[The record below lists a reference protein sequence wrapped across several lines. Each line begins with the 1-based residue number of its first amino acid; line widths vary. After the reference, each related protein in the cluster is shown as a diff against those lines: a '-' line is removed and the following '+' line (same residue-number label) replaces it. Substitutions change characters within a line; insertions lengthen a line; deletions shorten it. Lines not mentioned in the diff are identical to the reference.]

1 MVDTTTS
8 DFSAPPSVSPTPG
21 TNAPPTGSLRTL
33 LPRIFYKAQ
42 PVGAVD
48 RLIKTARMHHPK
60 SDVSIIERAYA
71 TAEIAHRGQKRR
83 SGEPYITHPVA
94 VAQILADLGIGPK
107 TLAAALLHDTVED
120 TEYSLD
126 LLRRD
131 FGDEI
136 AMLVDGVTKLDKLK
150 YGDSAQAETVRKMV
164 VAMSKDIRVL
174 VIKLADRLHNA
185 RTWGFVPA
193 ESATRKA
200 QETLEIYAPLA
211 HRLGIQTIKWELE
224 DLSFAVLYPKLY
236 IEIENLVK
244 QRTPQREEFVQQV
257 IDSVKDDLKAS
268 KIKGKVVGRP
278 KQYYSIY
285 QKMIVRGREFDE
297 IYDLVGIRV
306 LVGSV
311 RDCYAVLGSIHA
323 RWNPIPGRF
332 KDYIATPKFNLY
344 QSLHT
349 TVIGP
354 KGRAVEL
361 QIRTDEMHQRA
372 EFGVAAHWKYKD
384 RVNGKGS
391 SSEMGDDGD
400 MAWLAH
406 ITDWQAETADPNEF
420 LDSLRFEIGAKEVY
434 VFTPQG
440 KVIGLPAG
448 ATPVDFAYAV
458 HTEVGHRTMGSKVNG
473 RLVPLE
479 STLNSGDSV
488 EIFTSKNPDAGPSQG
503 WLNFVQSPRA
513 RNKIKQW
520 FTKERRDE
528 AIEQGKD
535 AIARAMRK
543 QNLPLQKLMN
553 QDSFNE
559 VAAQMRYEDISAL
572 YAAVGEGHVSTQS
585 VIEKVLVTLHTE
597 AETEDVEIPF
607 PTKGRS
613 KQLRNSDSG
622 VLVRGAPDILVKLA
636 KCCTPVP
643 GDEIVGFV
651 TRGSGVSVH
660 KNDCHNVASLL
671 NEPERIVGVEWA
683 PTSSSI
689 FLVQIQVEALDRAGL
704 LSDVTRVLSESHV
717 NILSASVSTSSDR
730 LALSRFVFEMGDTTH
745 LDAVLN
751 AVRRID
757 AVYDVYRVKGG

>member
-1 MVDTTTS
+1 MSETVTNTT
-8 DFSAPPSVSPTPG
+8 
-21 TNAPPTGSLRTL
+21 SLRTL
-33 LPRIFYKAQ
+33 LPRIFSKAQ
-42 PVGAVD
+42 PVGAVEALLKTV
-48 RLIKTARMHHPK
+48 RLHNPK
-60 SDVSIIERAYA
+60 VDLTIVERAYA
-71 TAEIAHRGQKRR
+71 VAEKAHTGQKRK

-107 TLAAALLHDTVED
+107 TIAAALLHDTVED
-120 TEYSLD
+120 TDYGLD
-126 LLRRD
+126 ELRAD

-164 VAMSKDIRVL
+164 IAMSKDIRVL
-174 VIKLADRLHNA
+174 LIKLADRLHNA
-185 RTWGFVPA
+185 RTWGFVPS
-193 ESATRKA
+193 ESAARKA
-200 QETLEIYAPLA
+200 RETLEIYAPLA
-211 HRLGIQTIKWELE
+211 HRLGIQAIKLELE

-236 IEIENLVK
+236 VEIENLVR
-244 QRTPQREEFVQQV
+244 QRTPKREEFVQSV
-257 IDSVKDDLKAS
+257 IDAVGEDMKAAR
-268 KIKGKVVGRP
+268 IRGKVVGRP

-306 LVGSV
+306 LVGTV
-311 RDCYAVLGSIHA
+311 RDCYAVLGAIHA

-354 KGRAVEL
+354 GGKPVEL
-361 QIRTDEMHQRA
+361 QIRTNEMHQRA
-372 EFGVAAHWKYKD
+372 EFGVAAHWKYKEQ
-384 RVNGKGS
+384 VASGKPTDPGA
-391 SSEMGDDGD
+391 DTD

-406 ITDWQAETADPNEF
+406 ISDWQAETADPSEF

-458 HTEVGHRTMGSKVNG
+458 HTEVGHRTMGAKVNG

-479 STLNSGDSV
+479 STLTSGDVV
-488 EIFTSKNPDAGPSQG
+488 EVFTSKNPEAGPSQD
-503 WLNFVQSPRA
+503 WLNFVQSTRA
-513 RNKIKQW
+513 RNKIRQW

-543 QNLPLQKLMN
+543 QNLPLQKLMS
-553 QDSFNE
+553 QETLSDL
-559 VAAQMRYEDISAL
+559 AAQLRYEDVSGL

-585 VIEKVLVTLHTE
+585 VIEKMLALISADNE
-597 AETEDVEIPF
+597 SDDAEF
-607 PTKGRS
+607 
-613 KQLRNSDSG
+613 QLPVGKSRRIRNSDSG

-643 GDEIVGFV
+643 GDDIVGFV

-660 KNDCHNVASLL
+660 QTTCTNVKELVKES
-671 NEPERIVGVEWA
+671 ERMIDVEWA
-683 PTSSSI
+683 PSSKSL
-689 FLVQIQVEALDRAGL
+689 FLVQIQIEALDRSGL
-704 LSDVTRVLSESHV
+704 LSDVTRVLSEHHV
-717 NILSASVSTSSDR
+717 NILSASVSTSNER

-745 LDAVLN
+745 LDRLLN

-757 AVYDVYRVKGG
+757 AVYDVYRVTAG